1 VLAIIDGGD
10 ASFTREEA
18 EANLNSVTV
27 SFTLDDAPLSTTR
40 TDLRTA
46 LKPSLDPGLFGF
58 EKAWWFQEGRVMSPA
73 DLSVGSH
80 QLVVV
85 QSDEED
91 LSIEFFIDASGTG
104 ACL

>member
-1 VLAIIDGGD
+1 
-10 ASFTREEA
+10 
-18 EANLNSVTV
+18 
-27 SFTLDDAPLSTTR
+27 
-40 TDLRTA
+40 
-46 LKPSLDPGLFGF
+46 
-58 EKAWWFQEGRVMSPA
+58 MSPA

>member
-46 LKPSLDPGLFGF
+46 LKPSLDPGLFGLRRR
-58 EKAWWFQEGRVMSPA
+58 G
-73 DLSVGSH
+73 GSRRAGSCRRPTSA
-80 QLVVV
+80 LVATSWSSSN
-85 QSDEED
+85 QTRR
-91 LSIEFFIDASGTG
+91 I
-104 ACL
+104 